1 MGATRESG
9 SRAGRGLAARG
20 RESAAAVLDFAVTEL
35 LRDDTTLGA
44 LPEVLARLAALADAR
59 AALAFQ
65 PSVGHPP
72 AVLAMHPG
80 GAFDAALLAKIGAL
94 TLAPRDATAGDVLL
108 AYSVPV
114 DGRCLCALAL
124 TGGAASW
131 TEEVR
136 STAHAIAAAVANQ
149 IRHANNPVR
158 LAERQALYT
167 GLIEESP
174 NAILAVDA
182 AGRLVEFNAAAERL
196 SGYRREDAL
205 GQPFWELL
213 MPEQDRSLFLDSI
226 QAESSK
232 PSSPMRVRLRRAD
245 GAERTV
251 EMTPVQ
257 VAVNSG
263 RVLTGFLRDITEIE
277 RSHAAL
283 ADQTERLNCL
293 IDAAIPGILIADEQG
308 LVTHVSR
315 SFGGM
320 FGIEGPERLVGTPT
334 ASVVRRL
341 RPLFADPGA
350 FTRRITETVRAREPM
365 TGEQIK
371 AADGRTI
378 ECDYW
383 PVLVDG
389 RYRGDLWLAWDMSD
403 RATLAEQRQSALD
416 AEHSARQLAEQA
428 QRQLTEQNERLQ
440 AQDEARNQFLSV
452 VSHELRTP
460 LTSIVSFSELL
471 RGEGEGLTP
480 DGLNFLDIIERN
492 ANRLHR
498 LIGDLFMLNRL
509 EIGAL
514 PLDLAEVDVPRLA
527 ADAVRNAAS
536 DAARQDVTVEVTAG
550 IPGSGPPV
558 NGDENRLLQ
567 VLDNLLSNAI
577 KFSHRGGEVRVT
589 ATCQDGS
596 WRIDVADSGIGIPP
610 GEASYLFSRFVRGSN
625 ARSAEVPGTGLGLSI
640 VKVIVEMHEGRV
652 EVTSILDKGS
662 TFSIYLPVAS

>member
-1 MGATRESG
+1 
-9 SRAGRGLAARG
+9 
-20 RESAAAVLDFAVTEL
+20 VLDFAATEL
-35 LRDDTTLGA
+35 LRDDSALGA

-65 PSVGHPP
+65 PAVGQTP
-72 AVLAMHPG
+72 AVLAMHPAG
-80 GAFDAALLAKIGAL
+80 SFDAALLAKIGAR
-94 TLAPRDATAGDVLL
+94 TLAQRDAAADDMLL
-108 AYSVPV
+108 AYSAPV

-124 TGGAASW
+124 AGGTATW

-136 STAHAIAAAVANQ
+136 SAAHAIAALVASQ
-149 IRHANNPVR
+149 VRHASNPVR

-167 GLIEESP
+167 ALIEDSP
-174 NAILAVDA
+174 NAIVAVDA

-196 SGYRREDAL
+196 SGYRRQNAL
-205 GQPFWELL
+205 GQPLWDLL
-213 MPEQDRSLFLDSI
+213 MPEEDRALFLDRV
-226 QAESSK
+226 QAGSGT
-232 PSSPMRVRLRRAD
+232 PTRVRLRRSD
-245 GAERTV
+245 GGERTV

-257 VAVNSG
+257 VTAGSR

-293 IDAAIPGILIADEQG
+293 IAAAIPGVLIADEQG
-308 LVTHVSR
+308 LITHVSR

-320 FGIEGPERLVGTPT
+320 FGIGGPEQLVGATG
-334 ASVVRRL
+334 ASVLRRL
-341 RPLFADPGA
+341 QPLFADPDA
-350 FTRRITETVRAREPM
+350 FIRRVTETFQAREPI
-365 TGEQIK
+365 TGEQMK

-383 PVLVDG
+383 PVLVNG

-403 RATLAEQRQSALD
+403 RATLAEQRQAALD

-428 QRQLTEQNERLQ
+428 QRQLAEQNERLQ

-514 PLDLAEVDVPRLA
+514 PLDLALVDVRQLVE
-527 ADAVRNAAS
+527 DAVRNAAS
-536 DAARQDVTVEVTAG
+536 DAARQEVTVE
-550 IPGSGPPV
+550 IGPPGAGPPI
-558 NGDENRLLQ
+558 NGDSNRLLQ

-577 KFSHRGGEVRVT
+577 KFSHRGGAVQVS
-589 ATCQDGS
+589 ATCQDGY

-640 VKVIVEMHEGRV
+640 VKVIVEMHSGHV
-652 EVTSILDKGS
+652 EVSSVLDQGS
-662 TFSIYLPVAS
+662 TFSVCLPVAP

>member
-9 SRAGRGLAARG
+9 SRAGRGLAARSD
-20 RESAAAVLDFAVTEL
+20 SAAALLDFAATEL
-35 LRDDTTLGA
+35 LRDDTALGA
-44 LPEVLARLAALADAR
+44 LPEVLARLTALANAR

-65 PSVGHPP
+65 PAVGQPP
-72 AVLAMHPG
+72 AVLAMHPAG
-80 GAFDAALLAKIGAL
+80 SFDAALLAKIGAR
-94 TLAPRDATAGDVLL
+94 TLAQRDAAADDMLL
-108 AYSVPV
+108 AYSAPV

-124 TGGAASW
+124 AGGTASW

-136 STAHAIAAAVANQ
+136 SAAHAIAAMVASQ
-149 IRHANNPVR
+149 VRHPNSPAR

-167 GLIEESP
+167 ALIEDSP
-174 NAILAVDA
+174 NAIVAVDA

-205 GQPFWELL
+205 GQPLWDLL
-213 MPEQDRSLFLDSI
+213 MPEEDRALFLDRV
-226 QAESSK
+226 QAGFGK
-232 PSSPMRVRLRRAD
+232 PMRVRLRRSGGGD
-245 GAERTV
+245 RTV

-257 VAVNSG
+257 VTAG
-263 RVLTGFLRDITEIE
+263 GRRVLTGFLRDISEIE
-277 RSHAAL
+277 HSHAAL

-293 IDAAIPGILIADEQG
+293 IAAAIPGVLIADEQG
-308 LVTHVSR
+308 LITHVSR
-315 SFGGM
+315 SFGDM
-320 FGIEGPERLVGTPT
+320 FGIEGPERLVGTT
-334 ASVVRRL
+334 GASVARRL
-341 RPLFADPGA
+341 QPLFADPDA
-350 FTRRITETVRAREPM
+350 FTRRITETFQARKPI

-383 PVLVDG
+383 PVVVDG

-403 RATLAEQRQSALD
+403 RATLADQRQAALD
-416 AEHSARQLAEQA
+416 AEHSARELAEQA
-428 QRQLTEQNERLQ
+428 HRQLAEQNERLQ

-514 PLDLAEVDVPRLA
+514 PLDLALVDIPQLVA
-527 ADAVRNAAS
+527 EAVRNAAS
-536 DAARQDVTVEVTAG
+536 DAARQEVTIGIGPAG
-550 IPGSGPPV
+550 ASGTGPAV
-558 NGDENRLLQ
+558 NGDSNRLLQ

-577 KFSHRGGEVRVT
+577 KFSHRGGAVQVT
-589 ATCQDGS
+589 ATCQDDY

-640 VKVIVEMHEGRV
+640 VKVIVEMHSGRV
-652 EVTSILDKGS
+652 EVSSVLDRGS
-662 TFSIYLPVAS
+662 TFSVHLPVAS

>member
-9 SRAGRGLAARG
+9 SRADRGLAARG
-20 RESAAAVLDFAVTEL
+20 SESAAAVLDFAATEL

-44 LPEVLARLAALADAR
+44 LPEVLARLTALSDVR

-65 PSVGHPP
+65 PSVGQSP
-72 AVLAMHPG
+72 AVLAMHPPG
-80 GAFDAALLAKIGAL
+80 SFDAALLARIGAR
-94 TLAPRDATAGDVLL
+94 TLAQRDAAAGDMLL
-108 AYSVPV
+108 AYSAPV

-124 TGGAASW
+124 AGSAAHW

-136 STAHAIAAAVANQ
+136 STAHAIAAMAASQ
-149 IRHANNPVR
+149 IRPTR

-167 GLIEESP
+167 GLIEDSP
-174 NAILAVDA
+174 NAIVAVDA

-205 GQPFWELL
+205 DQPLWDLL
-213 MPEQDRSLFLDSI
+213 IPEQDRALFLDRI
-226 QAESSK
+226 QAGSGT
-232 PSSPMRVRLRRAD
+232 PMRVSLRRAD
-245 GAERTV
+245 GGQRTV
-251 EMTPVQ
+251 EMTTVQ
-257 VAVNSG
+257 VTAGSR

-293 IDAAIPGILIADEQG
+293 IDAAIPGVVIADEQG

-320 FGIEGPERLVGTPT
+320 FGIGEAERLVGTT
-334 ASVVRRL
+334 SAALVRRL
-341 RPLFADPGA
+341 RPEFADPEE
-350 FTRRITETVRAREPM
+350 FTRLITETVRAREPI
-365 TGEQIK
+365 TGEQLK

-403 RATLAEQRQSALD
+403 RVTLAEQRQAALD

-460 LTSIVSFSELL
+460 LTSIVSFAELL

-514 PLDLAEVDVPRLA
+514 PLDLAEVDIPRLA
-527 ADAVRNAAS
+527 ADAVRNAAG
-536 DAARQDVTVEVTAG
+536 DAARQEVTIG
-550 IPGSGPPV
+550 GSFPVSGGPAV

-577 KFSHRGGEVRVT
+577 KFSHRGGAVQVT
-589 ATCQDGS
+589 TTCQDGY

-640 VKVIVEMHEGRV
+640 VKVIVEMHSGHV
-652 EVTSILDKGS
+652 EVASTLDVGS
-662 TFSIYLPVAS
+662 TFSVYLPVAS

>member
-9 SRAGRGLAARG
+9 SKAGRGLAARS
-20 RESAAAVLDFAVTEL
+20 ESAAAVLDFAAAEL
-35 LRDDTTLGA
+35 LRDDTALGA

-65 PSVGHPP
+65 PSVGQLP
-72 AVLAMHPG
+72 AVLGMHPPG
-80 GAFDAALLAKIGAL
+80 SFDAALLAKIGAR
-94 TLAPRDATAGDVLL
+94 TLAQRDAAAGDMLL
-108 AYSVPV
+108 AYSAPV
-114 DGRCLCALAL
+114 DGRCLAALAL
-124 TGGAASW
+124 AGGEASW

-136 STAHAIAAAVANQ
+136 SAAHAIAAMVANQ
-149 IRHANNPVR
+149 VRHANSPAR

-167 GLIEESP
+167 ALIEDSP
-174 NAILAVDA
+174 NAIVAVDA

-196 SGYRREDAL
+196 TGYIPEEDRA
-205 GQPFWELL
+205 
-213 MPEQDRSLFLDSI
+213 LFLDRV
-226 QAESSK
+226 QGGYGE
-232 PSSPMRVRLRRAD
+232 PMRVRLRRS
-245 GAERTV
+245 GGGERTV

-257 VAVNSG
+257 VTAG
-263 RVLTGFLRDITEIE
+263 GRRVLTGFLRDITEIE

-293 IDAAIPGILIADEQG
+293 IAAAIPGVLIADEEG
-308 LVTHVSR
+308 AITHVSR
-315 SFGGM
+315 SFGDM
-320 FGIEGPERLVGTPT
+320 FGIGEPERLVGTT
-334 ASVVRRL
+334 GASVVRRL
-341 RPLFADPGA
+341 QPLFADPEA
-350 FTRRITETVRAREPM
+350 FTRRITDAFQARKPI

-403 RATLAEQRQSALD
+403 RATLAEQRQAALD
-416 AEHSARQLAEQA
+416 AEHSARELAEQA
-428 QRQLTEQNERLQ
+428 QRQLAEQNERLQ

-514 PLDLAEVDVPRLA
+514 PLDLALVDVPQLVE
-527 ADAVRNAAS
+527 DAVRNAAS
-536 DAARQDVTVEVTAG
+536 DAARQDVTVGIGPVAAG
-550 IPGSGPPV
+550 PDV

-577 KFSHRGGEVRVT
+577 KFSHRGGAVQVS
-589 ATCQDGS
+589 ATCGDGY

-640 VKVIVEMHEGRV
+640 VKVIVEMHSGRV
-652 EVTSILDKGS
+652 EVSSVLDQGS
-662 TFSIYLPVAS
+662 TFSVYLPVAS

>member
-1 MGATRESG
+1 
-9 SRAGRGLAARG
+9 
-20 RESAAAVLDFAVTEL
+20 VLDFAATEL
-35 LRDDTTLGA
+35 LRDDTALGA
-44 LPEVLARLAALADAR
+44 LPEVLARLAALADAH

-65 PSVGHPP
+65 PAVGQTP
-72 AVLAMHPG
+72 AVLAMHPAG
-80 GAFDAALLAKIGAL
+80 SFDAALLAKIGAR
-94 TLAPRDATAGDVLL
+94 TLAQRDAAADDMLL
-108 AYSVPV
+108 AYSAPV

-124 TGGAASW
+124 TGGTATW

-136 STAHAIAAAVANQ
+136 SAAHAIAAMVASQ
-149 IRHANNPVR
+149 VRHASNPVR
-158 LAERQALYT
+158 VAERQALYT
-167 GLIEESP
+167 ALIEDSP
-174 NAILAVDA
+174 NAIVAVDA

-196 SGYRREDAL
+196 SGYQRQDAL
-205 GQPFWELL
+205 GQPLWGLL
-213 MPEQDRSLFLDSI
+213 MPEEDRARFLDGV
-226 QAESSK
+226 QAGSGA
-232 PSSPMRVRLRRAD
+232 PTRVRLRRS
-245 GAERTV
+245 GGGERTV

-257 VAVNSG
+257 VTVGSR

-277 RSHAAL
+277 HSHAAL

-293 IDAAIPGILIADEQG
+293 IAAAIPGILISDEQG
-308 LVTHVSR
+308 LITHVSR
-315 SFGGM
+315 SFGEM
-320 FGIEGPERLVGTPT
+320 FGIEGPEQLVGATG
-334 ASVVRRL
+334 ASVVQRL
-341 RPLFADPGA
+341 QPLFADPDT
-350 FTRRITETVRAREPM
+350 FIRRITETFRAREPI
-365 TGEQIK
+365 TGEQMK
-371 AADGRTI
+371 AADGRTL

-383 PVLVDG
+383 PVLVEG
-389 RYRGDLWLAWDMSD
+389 RNRGDLWLAWDMSD
-403 RATLAEQRQSALD
+403 RATLAEQRQGALD

-514 PLDLAEVDVPRLA
+514 PLDLALVDVPQLVEE
-527 ADAVRNAAS
+527 AVRNAAS
-536 DAARQDVTVEVTAG
+536 DAARQEVTVEIGPSGAVGAG
-550 IPGSGPPV
+550 PAV
-558 NGDENRLLQ
+558 NGDSNRLLQ

-577 KFSHRGGEVRVT
+577 KFSLRGGAVQVS
-589 ATCQDGS
+589 ATCQDGY

-640 VKVIVEMHEGRV
+640 VKVIVEMHSGRV
-652 EVTSILDKGS
+652 EVSSVLDQGS
-662 TFSIYLPVAS
+662 TFSICLPVAP